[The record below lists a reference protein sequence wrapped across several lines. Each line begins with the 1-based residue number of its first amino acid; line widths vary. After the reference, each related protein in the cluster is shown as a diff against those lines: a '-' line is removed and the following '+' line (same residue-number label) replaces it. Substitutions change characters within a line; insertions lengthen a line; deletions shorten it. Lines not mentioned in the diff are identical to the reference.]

1 MAFKLILIISL
12 EILIFCQLPIDNSSY
27 INQEDFSIKNSVY
40 IIRNREGN
48 VNFENIFTQELK
60 NSKQNLKKNFEV
72 VIDKEIEN
80 SNVFYFIKDKEN
92 NVILSSDKENKL
104 TTIIPDSNNNSYAL
118 WNITPKINKENKLI
132 Q

>member
-1 MAFKLILIISL
+1 MAYKLILIIGL

-60 NSKQNLKKNFEV
+60 N
-72 VIDKEIEN
+72 
-80 SNVFYFIKDKEN
+80 
-92 NVILSSDKENKL
+92 
-104 TTIIPDSNNNSYAL
+104 
-118 WNITPKINKENKLI
+118 
-132 Q
+132 